1 MRSPKESFL
10 ERHIEN
16 FIGGKLKGISYDQE
30 YLSSKISDNFIDFYI
45 GFFQTYYL
53 MMVIAILV
61 YGIGL
66 MIRIHMVGNSKFN
79 LSAHMIKTFAITI
92 FFFAF
97 PFLFNFIITICNLMA
112 DHIMPMDVS
121 IKFYEKMFGLDSYFN
136 DVLSSEST
144 TEAIEGQS
152 EKKMGI
158 ISAIKNAGSK
168 AKAVAVEATTFVGQ
182 IGSGSVLFLKTAV
195 TAGSAIFAWISFTSL
210 IIVRF
215 MGLSLLFVLAPILVP
230 LSLFG
235 MWGGELFDKY
245 IKTIINLSFWVVIK
259 SALDRV
265 VYEYLVGVHGSSG
278 FDDDLAFMAMVLS
291 YAVMVLTIP
300 FISSYF
306 IGGLNL
312 SPTVAGAAWL
322 QATSKGLLKKAG
334 GVGLN
339 YGKEK
344 GLQGLGYAKDSLL
357 MKDKAVSD
365 GVNTKTIKVP
375 RFKFGGKK

>member
-1 MRSPKESFL
+1 
-10 ERHIEN
+10 
-16 FIGGKLKGISYDQE
+16 
-30 YLSSKISDNFIDFYI
+30 
-45 GFFQTYYL
+45 
-53 MMVIAILV
+53 
-61 YGIGL
+61 
-66 MIRIHMVGNSKFN
+66 
-79 LSAHMIKTFAITI
+79 
-92 FFFAF
+92 
-97 PFLFNFIITICNLMA
+97 
-112 DHIMPMDVS
+112 
-121 IKFYEKMFGLDSYFN
+121 
-136 DVLSSEST
+136 
-144 TEAIEGQS
+144 
-152 EKKMGI
+152 
-158 ISAIKNAGSK
+158 
-168 AKAVAVEATTFVGQ
+168 
-182 IGSGSVLFLKTAV
+182 
-195 TAGSAIFAWISFTSL
+195 
-210 IIVRF
+210 

-334 GVGLN
+334 GAGLN

-344 GLQGLGYAKDSLL
+344 GLQAFKNLKPKFSL
-357 MKDKAVSD
+357 
-365 GVNTKTIKVP
+365 
-375 RFKFGGKK
+375 GGKK

>member
-1 MRSPKESFL
+1 
-10 ERHIEN
+10 
-16 FIGGKLKGISYDQE
+16 
-30 YLSSKISDNFIDFYI
+30 
-45 GFFQTYYL
+45 
-53 MMVIAILV
+53 
-61 YGIGL
+61 
-66 MIRIHMVGNSKFN
+66 
-79 LSAHMIKTFAITI
+79 
-92 FFFAF
+92 
-97 PFLFNFIITICNLMA
+97 
-112 DHIMPMDVS
+112 MPMDIS

-152 EKKMGI
+152 ETGI
-158 ISAIKNAGSK
+158 ISTIKNAGSK
-168 AKAVAVEATTFVGQ
+168 AKAVVVEAKTFVGQ
-182 IGSGSVLFLKTAV
+182 VGSGAVLFLKTAV

-235 MWGGELFDKY
+235 IWGGELFDKY

-278 FDDDLAFMAMVLS
+278 FDDDLSFMAMVLS

-306 IGGLNL
+306 VGGLNL

-334 GVGLN
+334 EGRLN

-344 GLQGLGYAKDSLL
+344 GQWVGLCQRQFTNERQSGE
-357 MKDKAVSD
+357 
-365 GVNTKTIKVP
+365 
-375 RFKFGGKK
+375 

>member
-1 MRSPKESFL
+1 MISPKETFL

-53 MMVIAILV
+53 IMVIAILV

-66 MIRIHMVGNSKFN
+66 MVRIHMVGNSKFN
-79 LSAHMIKTFAITI
+79 LTAHMIKTFAITI

-112 DHIMPMDVS
+112 DQIMPMDNGD
-121 IKFYEKMFGLDSYFN
+121 KFYKIMFGLDSYFN
-136 DVLSSEST
+136 ELLTSEST
-144 TEAIEGQS
+144 IDAVEGQS
-152 EKKMGI
+152 EKKTGI
-158 ISAIKNAGSK
+158 ISAIKQAGSK
-168 AKAVAVEATTFVGQ
+168 AKAVAVETKTFVGQ
-182 IGSGSVLFLKTAV
+182 IGWSPVLWLKTVSTGGA
-195 TAGSAIFAWISFTSL
+195 AIFAWISYTSL

-235 MWGGELFDKY
+235 IWGGELFDKY
-245 IKTIINLSFWVVIK
+245 IKTIINLSFWIVIK

-265 VYEYLVGVHGSSG
+265 VYEYMVGFNESSFYDG
-278 FDDDLAFMAMVLS
+278 LSYMSMVLS
-291 YAVMVLTIP
+291 YSALVLTIP
-300 FISSYF
+300 YISSYF

-322 QATSKGLLKKAG
+322 QATTKGLFKKAG
-334 GVGLN
+334 IGAFN

-344 GLQGLGYAKDSLL
+344 GLEGLGYAKDSLL
-357 MKDKAVSD
+357 MKDKVVSD
-365 GVNTKTIKVP
+365 GINTKTIKVP